1 MASAPPAASAAFSP
15 TAPAGSPGAARAAP
29 AAPSGS
35 LCDVAG
41 LKVGHWQ
48 HPQAPTG
55 CTVILCEQGAVAGVD
70 VRGAAPGTRETDLL
84 RPENTVPRI
93 HGLVLSGGSAFGL
106 SAADGVMRW
115 LAERGHGFQVGRA
128 RVPIVPAAVLFDLW
142 LHGADTA
149 PNAAAGQAACDAA
162 TNDQQAR
169 GNVGAGTGATVG
181 KLLGV
186 SRSMKGGLGMA
197 SLRIGGV
204 TLAAMVAVNAVG
216 DVVDPRS
223 GEVIAGSRGPD
234 GRPRSSVQAL
244 LDGEPLG
251 GGLAGSAT
259 TLGVIATDARLTKA
273 QASKLAQI
281 AHDGFAR
288 SIQPVHTV
296 MDGDV
301 IFAVAT
307 GAAGQD
313 GDMALLGAVAAEV
326 VARAVVDAIRS
337 ARSLAEVPAAFDQP
351 ARAPA

>member
-1 MASAPPAASAAFSP
+1 MASAPPAAPASFSA
-15 TAPAGSPGAARAAP
+15 TAPAGSPGAAH

-55 CTVILCEQGAVAGVD
+55 CTVVLCEQGAVAGVD

-84 RPENTVPRI
+84 RPENTVSVI

-115 LAERGHGFQVGRA
+115 LADRGHGFPVGKA

-149 PNAAAGQAACDAA
+149 PDAAAGQAACDAA
-162 TNDQQAR
+162 TSDQQAR

-197 SLRIGGV
+197 SLRVGGM

-223 GEVIAGSRGPD
+223 GDVLAGSRGPD

-244 LDGEPLG
+244 LDGEPIG
-251 GGLAGSAT
+251 GALAGSAT

-273 QASKLAQI
+273 QAQKLAQI

-326 VARAVVDAIRS
+326 VARAVVDAIQS
-337 ARSLAEVPAAFDQP
+337 ARPLTEVPAACDPPDQRQSRP
-351 ARAPA
+351 